1 MATQAILLPETP
13 AEARSG
19 AVLSCS
25 ALLEARP
32 TVRSLYESQD
42 EILDAIEYLH
52 CPEGFECDMTYGNGA
67 FWRRRKE
74 PKHCFDIT
82 PLRPHVVKACSMMLP
97 LPAGSLS
104 NCVFDPPFLTYVRNG
119 REHNKKVAMTS
130 RFGGYY
136 QYEELEE
143 HYQHTISEAYR
154 VLKPKGKMI
163 FKCQDIIHNH
173 RMHCTHV
180 KVIQW
185 AELEGF
191 RLADLYILGA
201 KHRMPGP
208 QKGQQRHAR
217 IWHSYF
223 LVLERDAARASN
235 VEFRN
240 AACEASDSKGS
251 VQ

>member
-1 MATQAILLPETP
+1 MTLEIQDALPMTSDP
-13 AEARSG
+13 AVRSGAWLEARS
-19 AVLSCS
+19 
-25 ALLEARP
+25 
-32 TVRSLYESQD
+32 TVRSLYENQD
-42 EILDAIEYLH
+42 EILSAIEYLH

-67 FWRRRKE
+67 FWRRRNQ

-104 NCVFDPPFLTYVRNG
+104 NCIFDPPFLTYVRNG

-235 VEFRN
+235 DRTERP
-240 AACEASDSKGS
+240 AHSGTLQPETL
-251 VQ
+251 